1 MSDLHNL
8 LALRELDAQFYV
20 LSIQEL
26 YVMPL
31 WETEPCPKQNTDASH
46 LIRHVRL
53 FILGVLHFLV
63 YTLNELTDKLCF

>member
-1 MSDLHNL
+1 MSDLHHL

-53 FILGVLHFLV
+53 FILCVSFFYTFLC
-63 YTLNELTDKLCF
+63 TL

>member
-53 FILGVLHFLV
+53 FILCVSFF
-63 YTLNELTDKLCF
+63 YTCVHSK